1 MKEIKLFD
9 YQEDMKERIEKAFE
23 SHQSVMVQMPT
34 GTGKTILLAEV
45 VKSEKLK
52 GKNPDGEKS
61 EKLKGK
67 NPCVW
72 IVVHRRELVEQ
83 IKATLAKQLD
93 SSLFTFH
100 SSLNP
105 LDSSLFT
112 FHSSLNP
119 LDSSLFTLPSSL
131 TTRVFS
137 IQWLSK
143 HYHELEEKPSLII
156 IDEAHHAV
164 AKTYK
169 EVMDAYPEAKKLG
182 LTATPCRLTKR
193 GFTDL
198 FDVLLQ
204 SWSVKKF
211 IADGWLSLYDYMSI
225 REDSED
231 WRLVNSLKKR
241 GADGDFSLREMSE
254 KLNVQPS
261 IERLCDTIL
270 RYAPDK
276 KGITYAIDIA
286 HAERIA
292 QYYREHGLNAVAISS
307 KTPPEERKQIIE
319 RFKNTNCH
327 EIERDSN
334 TNYHELPT
342 NCHELSSNCRQF
354 KTQNS
359 CSGKRLYEPSAKLKI
374 LITVDLFGE
383 GFDCPD
389 VEFIQLARPT
399 LSLAK
404 YLQQVGRGMRVFE
417 GKKYCLILD
426 NVGLYRLFGLPSDDR
441 DWQAM
446 FEGRIAGKGILT
458 GEVEG
463 QYNIAYSVCNE
474 QERITSDARTELI
487 TVMTHEGQRMDLEEA
502 YGYEIVGNNEG
513 LSGVVDKDGKEVLPC
528 EYNKVELKAY
538 GIAKLYSRRKI
549 DRERPWMDLRNGVR
563 FFKRPRIEKHGFME
577 FSTTDG
583 LRLYPRV
590 KTRKMD
596 ENSFV
601 LRNALGNGTDEG
613 LRFRNFFVQP
623 SEPDRLYMFKEKI
636 EDLSI
641 WEDEQGGLAW
651 RKVWDTMLHPM
662 TAEEL
667 AERRNTWKEEVK
679 QFEGEKKQY
688 IRFFRPEIKINY
700 IEGKTQLA
708 DYKEPANLRV
718 NCVTKNNYQVY
729 YRRHCMDK
737 WESLGS
743 YAKIYPQAY
752 GIRVV
757 QSREGKYLVRTE
769 LYKPMEMPEQTYE
782 FAELQ
787 DNTLLHFTE
796 QGKEYWVYLENMTCF
811 TRKPEFVTIGFMDF
825 LKIGGVYMRCGRNN
839 GETYRRAEIR
849 MYDDICFLGLR
860 EVFIKTAYRQHHY
873 YIQQRSLDGKH
884 FVLSDSMK
892 PKESSTWFDMYY
904 DGKNTPIVERR
915 KKDYEIYGVKTR

>member
-1 MKEIKLFD
+1 MPIQRHERKYPRCGCRDEVDMKEIRLYD
-9 YQEDMKERIEKAFE
+9 YQKEMMGKIDTAFK
-23 SHQSVMVQMPT
+23 SCQSVMVQMPT
-34 GTGKTILLAEV
+34 GTGKTVLLTEV
-45 VKSEKLK
+45 VKNEK
-52 GKNPDGEKS
+52 GRV
-61 EKLKGK
+61 K

-83 IKATLAKQLD
+83 IRETLETMTRSFSTSGTAL
-93 SSLFTFH
+93 SLL
-100 SSLNP
+100 SDNS
-105 LDSSLFT
+105 
-112 FHSSLNP
+112 
-119 LDSSLFTLPSSL
+119 
-131 TTRVFS
+131 RIKVMS
-137 IQWLSK
+137 IQWLSR
-143 HYHELEEKPSLII
+143 HYQGMEEMPSLIV
-156 IDEAHHAV
+156 IDEAHHVV

-182 LTATPCRLTKR
+182 LTATPCRLTRR

-204 SWSVKKF
+204 SWSAKKF

-261 IERLCDTIL
+261 IERLCDTVR
-270 RYAPDK
+270 RYAANK

-286 HAERIA
+286 HAEHIA
-292 QYYREHGLNAVAISS
+292 EAYRQHGINAVAISS
-307 KTPPEERKQIIE
+307 KTPLEERKAIIE
-319 RFKNTNCH
+319 RFKETSVG
-327 EIERDSN
+327 DSYSKPCN
-334 TNYHELPT
+334 V
-342 NCHELSSNCRQF
+342 S
-354 KTQNS
+354 
-359 CSGKRLYEPSAKLKI
+359 LKQKANI
-374 LITVDLFGE
+374 QVLVNVDLFGE

-446 FEGRIAGKGILT
+446 FEGRFAGKGILT
-458 GEVEG
+458 KEVERP
-463 QYNIAYSVCNE
+463 YNVAYSICSE

-502 YGYEIVGNNEG
+502 YGYEIVGNKEG

-528 EYNKVELKAY
+528 EYNRVELKAY
-538 GIAKLYSRRKI
+538 GIVKLYSRRKI

-563 FFKRPRIEKHGFME
+563 YFKRPRIEKHGFLE

-590 KTRKMD
+590 KTRQMD
-596 ENSFV
+596 ENCFV
-601 LRNALGNGTDEG
+601 LRNALDNGTDEG

-623 SEPDRLYMFKEKI
+623 SEPNRLYRFKEKI
-636 EDLSI
+636 EELSI

-651 RKVWDTMLHPM
+651 RKAWDIMLHPM

-667 AERRNTWKEEVK
+667 VEKRNTWEEEIK
-679 QFEGEKKQY
+679 QFEDEKKQY
-688 IRFFRPEIKINY
+688 IRFFRPAIEIDHID
-700 IEGKTQLA
+700 GKTQLA

-718 NCVTKNNYQVY
+718 TCVTKNNYQVY
-729 YRRHCMDK
+729 YRRHWLDK
-737 WESLGS
+737 WEALGS

-757 QSREGKYLVRTE
+757 QNREGKYLVRTE
-769 LYKPMEMPEQTYE
+769 LYKPMGKPEQTYE

-787 DNTLLHFTE
+787 DNALLHFTE

-825 LKIGGVYMRCGRNN
+825 LKIGGVYMRRGRNK
-839 GETYRRAEIR
+839 GETYRKAEIR
-849 MYDDICFLGLR
+849 MYDDICFLGSR
-860 EVFIKTAYRQHHY
+860 EVFVKTAYRQHHY
-873 YIQQRSLDGKH
+873 YIQQWSLDGKH

-904 DGKNTPIVERR
+904 DGKNPPIVERR
-915 KKDYEIYGVKTR
+915 KKDYEIYGVKK

>member
-83 IKATLAKQLD
+83 IKETLAKQLD
-93 SSLFTFH
+93 SSLFT
-100 SSLNP
+100 L
-105 LDSSLFT
+105 
-112 FHSSLNP
+112 HSSLNP
-119 LDSSLFTLPSSL
+119 LDSSLFTLHSSL
-131 TTRVFS
+131 IKVFS

-261 IERLCDTIL
+261 IERLCDTVM
-270 RYAPDK
+270 RYAANK

-307 KTPPEERKQIIE
+307 KTTPEERKQIIE

-327 EIERDSN
+327 EIERDSI
-334 TNYHELPT
+334 T

-446 FEGRIAGKGILT
+446 FEGRVAGKGILT
-458 GEVEG
+458 EEVEG
-463 QYNIAYSVCNE
+463 LYNIAYSICNE

-487 TVMTHEGQRMDLEEA
+487 TVMTHEGQRMDLKEA
-502 YGYEIVGNNEG
+502 YGYKIVSNKEG
-513 LSGVVDKDGKEVLPC
+513 LSGVVDKDGKEVLPS

-563 FFKRPRIEKHGFME
+563 YFKRPRIEKHGFLE

-590 KTRKMD
+590 KTRQMD

-601 LRNALGNGTDEG
+601 LRNALDNGTDEG

-636 EDLSI
+636 ENLSI

-651 RKVWDTMLHPM
+651 RKAWDTMLHPM

-667 AERRNTWKEEVK
+667 AKKRSTWEEEVK
-679 QFEGEKKQY
+679 QFEEEKKQY
-688 IRFFRPEIKINY
+688 IIFFRPEIKIDY
-700 IEGKTQLA
+700 IGCRTQLA

-718 NCVTKNNYQVY
+718 TCITKNNYQVY
-729 YRRHCMDK
+729 YRRNWLDK

-752 GIRVV
+752 GIRIV
-757 QSREGKYLVRTE
+757 QNREGKYLVRTE
-769 LYKPMEMPEQTYE
+769 LYKPMEKPEQTYE
-782 FAELQ
+782 FAELL
-787 DNTLLHFTE
+787 DNALLHFTE
-796 QGKEYWVYLENMTCF
+796 QGKEYWVYLENMTCL
-811 TRKPEFVTIGFMDF
+811 TRKPEFVTIGFLDF
-825 LKIGGVYMRCGRNN
+825 LKIGGVYMRRGRNN

-849 MYDDICFLGLR
+849 MYDDICFLGSR
-860 EVFIKTAYRQHHY
+860 EVFVKTAYRKYHY

-904 DGKNTPIVERR
+904 DGKNPPIVERR
-915 KKDYEIYGVKTR
+915 KKDYEIYGVKK